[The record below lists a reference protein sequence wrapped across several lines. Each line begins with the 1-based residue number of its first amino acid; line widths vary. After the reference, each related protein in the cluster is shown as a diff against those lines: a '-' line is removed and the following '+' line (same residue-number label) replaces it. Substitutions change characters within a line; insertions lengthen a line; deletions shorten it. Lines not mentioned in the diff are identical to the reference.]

1 MNEDIRHLDD
11 PMNVLSE
18 SRDVARNTK
27 CGLLTPKHSLNI
39 GAWNVRTM
47 YETGKTA
54 QVVNEMRRY
63 NTSIVGVS
71 ECRWRKTHNGKVLLE
86 VF

>member
-18 SRDVARNTK
+18 SRDAARNTK

-63 NTSIVGVS
+63 NISIVGVS